1 MQELSCAPPPCFLL
15 CSVVGGSAGYKRW
28 LCVHMWASNPVPD
41 EEGTD
46 GASRVLGGRFSPLEK
61 NEFVYQM
68 ERSRLSISGVFQWED
83 NVIPIPDW
91 QFFLT

>member
-1 MQELSCAPPPCFLL
+1 MPLRLCFLL
-15 CSVVGGSAGYKRW
+15 CSVVRGSAGYKHW
-28 LCVHMWASNPVPD
+28 LCVCLWALNPVPD

-46 GASRVLGGRFSPLEK
+46 GASRVSGGRFSPLEK
-61 NEFVYQM
+61 KEFVYPDG
-68 ERSRLSISGVFQWED
+68 EVKTVSISGVFQWED